1 MVYVKKKKNL
11 TKNSKVCQPNGVG
24 TLGRGDSR
32 QKEGE
37 GAWPDKQ
44 QEREESSQS
53 TGLLERRRLLQGM
66 WTQPAAFE
74 NGNF

>member
-1 MVYVKKKKNL
+1 MPTEWGGNPGQRGQQAKRMKEPG
-11 TKNSKVCQPNGVG
+11 Q
-24 TLGRGDSR
+24 GRGDSG

-37 GAWPDKQ
+37 GAWPDQQ
-44 QEREESSQS
+44 QEREESSRS